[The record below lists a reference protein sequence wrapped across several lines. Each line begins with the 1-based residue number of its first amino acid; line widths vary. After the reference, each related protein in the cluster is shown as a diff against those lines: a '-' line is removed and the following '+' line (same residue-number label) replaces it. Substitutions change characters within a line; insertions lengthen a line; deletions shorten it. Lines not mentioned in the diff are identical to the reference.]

1 MKTAQEQKGRT
12 VSGAMLDLKAVCEKM
27 ETLPHDSLMYV
38 AGAISALA
46 ATNKEPRPNR
56 PCR

>member
-1 MKTAQEQKGRT
+1 MGETKERV
-12 VSGAMLDLKAVCEKM
+12 VSSELLDLKTINKKL

-46 ATNKEPRPNR
+46 AANTTPSAVRPSA
-56 PCR
+56 